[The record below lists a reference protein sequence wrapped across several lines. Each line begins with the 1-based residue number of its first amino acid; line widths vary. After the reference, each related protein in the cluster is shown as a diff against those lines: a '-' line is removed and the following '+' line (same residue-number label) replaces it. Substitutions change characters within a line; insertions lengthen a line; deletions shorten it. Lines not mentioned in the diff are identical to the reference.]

1 MADKESTLSVLH
13 NMPIFRLSLGSK
25 ELFHSNFL
33 EYLWDCDRNCF
44 ITMIRNIFGD
54 DDLFSGSCE
63 YFLSREKE
71 NFDICIYHTAD
82 NKEEGTP
89 IYDLILEN
97 KVKSIPY
104 KEQLAEYVKKVEA
117 KRKSENNAPVYV
129 LLSLA
134 KMFPD
139 KDDNSDTISVYVDSH
154 SAEWKVINYKR
165 LNELINSQQAWM
177 DKPYVPDYCSFI
189 EALDKL
195 GDEILDSMEEKPIF
209 DKSEVISFKNE
220 RLHDLYIKMRCSW
233 FAARLKE
240 VLSSQNIPTKIIN
253 RYEEREDGVVN
264 LNVAMNQGNG
274 QIAAWICDGKRYKDG
289 KNIANTFEIVIQG
302 NQYRHGIN
310 QMSVTVS
317 NVGKKR
323 LNDLYSRLKDD
334 PAYSDAFNFLTF
346 GTSNDVYPN
355 ETKFHRQEKGKDKIE
370 KTGPFDCYGE
380 SYIYR
385 YEKIDGCLTRDLL
398 EKMLKDIEK
407 IYSQIPNL

>member
-13 NMPIFRLSLGSK
+13 NIPIFRLSLGSK

-33 EYLWDCDRNCF
+33 EYLWDCDKNCF

-54 DDLFSGSCE
+54 DGLFSESGK

-71 NFDICIYHTAD
+71 NFDICIYHTTGETED
-82 NKEEGTP
+82 GTP

-117 KRKSENNAPVYV
+117 KRKNGNNAPVYV

-134 KMFPD
+134 KIFPD
-139 KDDNSDTISVYVDSH
+139 KDDNSDTISVCVDGH
-154 SAEWKVINYKR
+154 SAGWKVINYNK
-165 LNELINSQQAWM
+165 LKDLINGQQAWM

-195 GDEILDSMEEKPIF
+195 GNEILDSIEEKPIF

-240 VLSSQNIPTKIIN
+240 ALSSDRFPTKIIN
-253 RYEEREDGVVN
+253 RYEEREYDVVN

-274 QIAAWICDGKRYKDG
+274 QIAAWICDRNCDKDG

-334 PAYSDAFNFLTF
+334 PAYSDAFSFLNFN
-346 GTSNDVYPN
+346 TSDHVYPN
-355 ETKFHRQEKGKDKIE
+355 ETKFHRQEKGKDKIK

-385 YEKIDGCLTRDLL
+385 YEKIDGCLTGDLL
-398 EKMLKDIEK
+398 KKMLKDIEK
-407 IYSQIPNL
+407 IFKQIPNL